1 MDVQL
6 IGTGGADGWPRPG
19 CRCACCARGRAAG
32 RRRAPAAVLVDG
44 TLRFTAGRGVPD
56 ALDAPAGLDGGHVVR
71 RLPGGWDVT
80 APDGGRLLIAAG
92 PGAVPEPET
101 GARPYDVALLDLA
114 GHPFQLGDLR
124 RRGLVRAETAVAAFH
139 LDDRI
144 SSEQEMARRCLLWGV
159 LLPDDGEHVG
169 EPALAP
175 APPGRTLVLGGAR
188 SGKSREAELR
198 LAGEPDVTYL
208 ATAPAPDGTADPDW
222 AERIAAH
229 RERRPRGWTTAEGAD
244 VAGHIRNKSSG
255 VLLVDGIGV
264 WLAGVLDECGAWEQA
279 PDGSGGRAGGS
290 ATAAK
295 CVDAAVDE
303 LILSWRQAPARIV
316 AVSDEAGSG
325 VVPATGAGRL
335 FRDRLGQLNQRLAA
349 ESEEVV
355 LVVAG
360 RILTAAT

>member
-1 MDVQL
+1 LRARLLAWLLALEL
-6 IGTGGADGWPRPG
+6 IGL
-19 CRCACCARGRAAG
+19 AAF
-32 RRRAPAAVLVDG
+32 PL
-44 TLRFTAGRGVPD
+44 LF
-56 ALDAPAGLDGGHVVR
+56 HI
-71 RLPGGWDVT
+71 LPGL
-80 APDGGRLLIAAG
+80 PDRGFALAKTLALLLVAYAAWLLGSFHLMAFTPASVWLCAGLLIAAG

-114 GHPFQLGDLR
+114 GDPFQLGDLR
-124 RRGLVRAETAVAAFH
+124 RRGLVRAETAVTAFH

-144 SSEQEMARRCLLWGV
+144 FSEQEMARRCLLWGV

-175 APPGRTLVLGGAR
+175 APPGRTLVLGGTR

-222 AERIAAH
+222 ADRIAAH
-229 RERRPRGWTTAEGAD
+229 RERRPRGWTTAEGVD

-255 VLLVDGIGV
+255 ILLVDGIGR
-264 WLAGVLDECGAWEQA
+264 WLAGVLDECGAWDQA
-279 PDGSGGRAGGS
+279 PDGAAGLAAGS
-290 ATAAK
+290 AAAK
-295 CVDAAVDE
+295 RVDAAMDE
-303 LILSWRQAPARIV
+303 LVLSWRQAPARIV

-325 VVPATGAGRL
+325 VVPATRAGRL

>member
-32 RRRAPAAVLVDG
+32 RSRAPAAVLVDG

-56 ALDAPAGLDGGHVVR
+56 APDAPDALDGGHVVR

-80 APDGGRLLIAAG
+80 AADGGRLLIAAG

-114 GHPFQLGDLR
+114 GDPFQLGDLR
-124 RRGLVRAETAVAAFH
+124 RRGLVRAETAVTAFH

-222 AERIAAH
+222 ADRIAAH
-229 RERRPRGWTTAEGAD
+229 RERRPRGWTTAEGVD

-255 VLLVDGIGV
+255 ILLVDGIGR
-264 WLAGVLDECGAWEQA
+264 WLAGVLDECGAWDQA
-279 PDGSGGRAGGS
+279 PDGAAGLAAGS
-290 ATAAK
+290 AAAK
-295 CVDAAVDE
+295 RVDAAVDE
-303 LILSWRQAPARIV
+303 LVLSWRQAPARIV

-325 VVPATGAGRL
+325 VVPATRAGRL